1 MNKVIIILASL
12 SMVVLSQNINAQSA
26 NLSKGCVPL
35 TVQFDAPILSNYYW
49 DFKDGTTSN
58 FKNPEHIFTSAG
70 IYNIDLYDGQNGSLI
85 GSIEVEVFPDPTLS
99 ISLDS
104 FDGCLPLTVSFKP
117 IVNIHP
123 DIDIESY
130 LWTFG
135 DGNDSTEE
143 NPMYTYT
150 KEGAYD
156 VSLKIFTSYEE
167 CNKVI
172 IEEEIVNVLGIVPE
186 FTSSTFTSCTSPA
199 TFDFDIETEYNPLH
213 MYHWN
218 FGQGDSIDIYDPEPV
233 EYLNEGTYTVSLSIT
248 TETGCHVTTTR
259 NVRVG
264 APLIELTVPEPI
276 CTKALFKIENLIPA
290 DQYRWEI
297 SPEEDATIFNPG
309 SRESNF
315 RIDEPGTYEIS
326 YVAST
331 SDGCETDTSF
341 TVEVGYAHA
350 SLSGT
355 PEVSCGSDF
364 EIILTADTLNYTE
377 YTWSGFGIDGDT
389 VTSTPTLTVDY
400 VAPERDSFYL
410 NAPDSLR
417 FFLMIGSESGCV
429 DQKSYAF
436 PIVKPDAYF
445 IPDSIIGWCPLS
457 MGFEDVSYSANEVT
471 SRIWDFGDGTTRTY
485 GKDDTMIVHTYTEPG
500 EYNVRLTLVDEN
512 GCADQSELVEIEV
525 LKIGTGGGSTTGGD
539 PTDPSTCNP
548 TFGENQI
555 LCTDVEYD
563 IEITGAATAVFDI
576 HLDTDE
582 SRMNHCWQE
591 TEFPYT
597 FLYPGEFPV
606 KMDFEYKGL
615 HFITLEYPNIT
626 IHGAHAEAEFKI
638 DCDNPYEVEFW
649 SESMEATKLAWIYK
663 GDTISRADR
672 FKHRFNS
679 TGDYKVYLQA
689 SNADTECRPHLDSV
703 MVHVREIHADF
714 ELDDVLCANSSYI
727 LDASLSMDVDTHCHA
742 GFRWEFEEQ
751 RPRTTSNPKTQH
763 RFVAGHQIVKLTTE
777 DINGC
782 KDTAT
787 KSIDVYGMEPDIQVP
802 SLICLPHETQLLDLT
817 ESDTTIVEWGWSIGS
832 TEQYPEHTFTTE
844 DTVGVDKILVKL
856 YVTDAAGCE
865 ESTSKLIDI
874 YEPETWI
881 ELDGNQI
888 VCKGTELAFSAG
900 DVSQVGLPLDLNWD
914 FSPFDASPS
923 DDSTQVVAFEEA
935 GEFLIEL
942 NYEEVGTG
950 CLGSDSIF
958 IQVVDLPVAD
968 FSSSHDAYETI
979 CYPET
984 LEFTNESTTDGPTI
998 YRWDF
1003 DNGLVTNLKDPSTS
1017 FNKGDYEVTLRTSSI
1032 YGCSDTYTQTYRFI
1046 GPEGNLEAIDEVV
1059 CLHEEFTLEA
1069 TDLVDVTNI
1078 TWDFGDGT
1086 LIQDVNPVTHHYT
1099 FRPPG
1104 DETVVQLILQSDDT
1118 GCEYIETRPINLS
1131 AVSSDFELVERTG
1144 FCAGE
1149 LSFNNLSQE
1158 ATDYIWTFNEKQ
1170 YTDFNPVIEY
1180 DENGPQELTLEV
1192 FNSETGC
1199 EGSYTEVLPLEGHGQ
1214 DFQMPNVFTPDG
1226 DGVNDYFTVV
1236 AQDEY
1241 QDLMEVK
1248 EFKIYNRWGNLI
1260 YDNDSPDGWDG
1271 TFKGE
1276 LTPNEVYAFY
1286 VEFMFERCGLVK
1298 KKGSVTVID

>member
-1 MNKVIIILASL
+1 MIIIAGLL
-12 SMVVLSQNINAQSA
+12 MVMLSQNIHAQTA
-26 NLSKGCVPL
+26 NLEKGCVPL
-35 TVQFDAPILSNYYW
+35 TVQFDAPFLSNYYW
-49 DFKDGTTSN
+49 DFKDGTTSD
-58 FKNPEHIFTSAG
+58 FKNPEHIFTTAG
-70 IYNIDLYDGQNGSLI
+70 IYNVDLRNGENGSII

-117 IVNIHP
+117 IVNIHS
-123 DIDIESY
+123 DIEIESY

-135 DGNDSTEE
+135 DGNDSTLE
-143 NPMYTYT
+143 NPVYTYT

-156 VSLKIFTSYEE
+156 VSLKIFTSFEE
-167 CNKVI
+167 CNKVVI
-172 IEEEIVNVLGIVPE
+172 KERIVNVLGIVPE
-186 FTSSTFTSCTSPA
+186 FTSNTFTSCSSPA
-199 TFDFDIETEYNPLH
+199 TFDFDIETKYNSLH
-213 MYHWN
+213 TYHWN
-218 FGQGDSIDIYDPEPV
+218 FGQGDSIDIYDPEPIV
-233 EYLNEGTYTVSLSIT
+233 YNNEGTFPVSLTIT
-248 TETGCHVTTTR
+248 TETGCQVTTTK

-264 APLIELTVPEPI
+264 APLIDIHVPEPI
-276 CTKALFKIENLIPA
+276 CTNSIFKIENLIPA
-290 DQYRWEI
+290 DKYEWDI
-297 SPEEDATIFNPG
+297 TPETNATIFNPS
-309 SRESNF
+309 SRETNF
-315 RIDEPGTYEIS
+315 KIDEPGNYEIS

-331 SDGCETDTSF
+331 FDGCETDTSF
-341 TVEVGYAHA
+341 VIEVGYADA
-350 SLSGT
+350 SLSGL
-355 PEVSCGSDF
+355 PEISCGSDF
-364 EIILTADTLNYTE
+364 EIILTADNLNYTE
-377 YTWSGFGIDGDT
+377 YTWSGYGIEGDT
-389 VTSTPTLTVDY
+389 VTPTPSLSVDY

-417 FFLMIGSESGCV
+417 FFLMINSESGCV

-457 MGFEDVSYSANEVT
+457 MGFEDVSYSANEVM
-471 SRIWDFGDGTTRTY
+471 SRIWDFGDGTTRTL
-485 GKDDTMIVHTYTEPG
+485 GKEDTMVVHTYTAPG

-512 GCADQSELVEIEV
+512 GCADQSELVEIQVVKLES
-525 LKIGTGGGSTTGGD
+525 GTGSGSEF
-539 PTDPSTCNP
+539 DPSDPGNCNIE
-548 TFGENQI
+548 FGPDEI
-555 LCTDVEYD
+555 LCTNVEYD
-563 IEITGAATAVFDI
+563 ISLRGAATSFFDI
-576 HLDTDE
+576 HLDTDD
-582 SRMNHCWQE
+582 SRMNHCWLDRD
-591 TEFPYT
+591 FPYT
-597 FLYPGEFPV
+597 FLYPGEYPV
-606 KMDFEYKGL
+606 SLDFEYEGL
-615 HFITLEYPNIT
+615 FVTTRNFQPIT
-626 IHGAHAEAEFKI
+626 IHGAHAEAEYRI

-649 SESMEATKLAWIYK
+649 SESIEATKLAWIYK
-663 GDTISRADR
+663 GDTISREDK

-679 TGDYKVYLQA
+679 TGDFKVYLQA
-689 SNADTECRPHLDSV
+689 TNSDTECKPHLDSV
-703 MVHVREIHADF
+703 MVHVREIHAEF
-714 ELDDVLCANSSYI
+714 ELEDILCANSSYI
-727 LDASLSMDVDTHCHA
+727 LDASLSMDVDTHCNA

-751 RPRTTSNPKTQH
+751 RPRTTSNPQVQH
-763 RFVAGHQIVKLTTE
+763 RFVAGHQIVKLTIE

-832 TEQYPEHTFTTE
+832 TEQNPHHTFTTD

-865 ESTSKLIDI
+865 ESTSKLIDV

-888 VCKGTELAFSAG
+888 ICKGTELQFSAG
-900 DVSQVGLPLDLNWD
+900 DVSQVGLPLDLDWD
-914 FSPFDASPS
+914 FGPFDASLTE
-923 DDSTQVVAFEEA
+923 DSTQNVSFEEA
-935 GEFLIEL
+935 GDFMIQL
-942 NYEEVGTG
+942 NYQEVETG
-950 CLGSDSIF
+950 CAGSDSIN
-958 IQVVDLPVAD
+958 IQVVELPVAN

-984 LEFTNESTTDGPTI
+984 LQFTNESFTDGPTI

-1017 FNKGDYEVTLRTSSI
+1017 FNKGDFEVSLRTSSI
-1032 YGCSDTYTQTYRFI
+1032 YGCSDTQTRTYRFI
-1046 GPEGNLEAIDEVV
+1046 GPEGNLAAIDDVV
-1059 CLHEEFTLEA
+1059 CLYEDFTLEV

-1086 LIQDVNPVTHHYT
+1086 LIQNVNPVTHNYT

-1104 DETVVQLILQSDDT
+1104 DETMVQLILQSDDT
-1118 GCEYIETRPINLS
+1118 GCEFIETQPINLS
-1131 AVSSDFELVERTG
+1131 AVYADFELTDRTG
-1144 FCAGE
+1144 YCAGE
-1149 LSFNNLSQE
+1149 LNFNNLSQE
-1158 ATDYIWTFNEKQ
+1158 ATDYLWTFNGNQ
-1170 YTDFNPVIEY
+1170 STVTNPILEY
-1180 DENGPQELTLEV
+1180 DQNGPQEVTLDV
-1192 FNSETGC
+1192 FNSQTGC
-1199 EGSYTEVLPLEGHGQ
+1199 EGSLTKTVDLVGHGQ

-1260 YDNDSPDGWDG
+1260 YDNESPDGWDG
-1271 TFKGE
+1271 TFQGQ
-1276 LTPNEVYAFY
+1276 LTPNEVYAYY